1 MRRPVAA
8 RLRGAGPLP
17 PAAAGHRAARADRV
31 KAPVCGPVRAFWSG
45 LRSSDPSPLR
55 GPGWIVAAVI
65 SGLAGMAPRIV
76 AAAPG
81 QSTRLNVAEA
91 QGPATRG
98 LTALHHN
105 PAMLAGM
112 PGTRVQAGMA
122 GGLDQR
128 WIRRQPVDAGGIPG
142 GALAGRESLLNPTS
156 GYFIAASFYF
166 EPFALG
172 FGANDVGSQYNLQS
186 SESLRWHL
194 APEPDRLALLCR
206 GNDSDACRVNGG
218 AAASRTDFSL
228 AVAWNIL
235 ASLRIG
241 VGVHLPRLRSRFAY
255 DYSRALARTTGV
267 AEEGRCV
274 GVESPACA
282 ERLGFA
288 GLTRWLPSRDGRPG
302 GFDLALTFGL
312 AVDLTE
318 RVTLGLRYRTR
329 PLLNGGDYVLA
340 GKAAVCRPNET
351 EAGGTA
357 VQPCSVT
364 TPIDAT
370 LREGGAREAALGV
383 AAVLGRAKLW
393 RIDTN
398 LYWLDLCH
406 DSRDGVGVLRC
417 GDPGDQRLSLVGLD
431 RDSVLLPE
439 TVRYRGHADVFGF
452 DAYTTY
458 RVRSNVAVML
468 GSHASSPATRRA
480 ALSAAGSDGWRF
492 GLSLGATL
500 RVRQSNFQVVPG
512 YAFDLYVPT
521 TVSASRAAFDPAAAA
536 SFNERGGDLNTPE
549 AALVLAGRGRPSN
562 AGRYSGAVHTFMFG
576 LRWSER
582 VIGFD

>member
-1 MRRPVAA
+1 MMRS
-8 RLRGAGPLP
+8 AGPGCLQ
-17 PAAAGHRAARADRV
+17 V
-31 KAPVCGPVRAFWSG
+31 Q
-45 LRSSDPSPLR
+45 R
-55 GPGWIVAAVI
+55 GVVIAVI
-65 SGLAGMAPRIV
+65 SACFAGTAPRSA

-81 QSTRLNVAEA
+81 QTTRLNVAES

-122 GGLDQR
+122 GGIDQR
-128 WIRRQPVDAGGIPG
+128 WIRRQAVGADGIPT
-142 GALAGRESLLNPTS
+142 GALGSRESLINPTT
-156 GYFIAASFYF
+156 GYFVAASFYF

-172 FGANDVGSQYNLQS
+172 FGVNDVGSQYNLQS
-186 SESLRWHL
+186 SDTQRWHL

-206 GNDSDACRVNGG
+206 NNDSDACRVNGG
-218 AAASRTDFSL
+218 AASSRTDFSL
-228 AVAWNIL
+228 AIAWNIL
-235 ASLRIG
+235 ANLRIG
-241 VGVHLPRLRSRFAY
+241 VGVHLPRLRSRFTY
-255 DYSRALARTTGV
+255 DNSRALVRTTGDG
-267 AEEGRCV
+267 EEGRCSA
-274 GVESPACA
+274 VESPACA

-288 GLTRWLPSRDGRPG
+288 GLTRWLPSRDGRPS

-312 AVDLTE
+312 AVDLTD
-318 RVTLGLRYRTR
+318 RVTFGLRYRTR
-329 PLLNGGDYVLA
+329 PLVNGGDYVLA
-340 GKAAVCRPNET
+340 GKAVVCRPDET
-351 EAGGTA
+351 ESSGNE
-357 VQPCSVT
+357 VQPCSVA

-370 LREGGAREAALGV
+370 LREGGAREAALGF

-406 DSRDGVGVLRC
+406 DNRDGVGVLGC
-417 GDPGDQRLSLVGLD
+417 GDPGNQRLSLVGLD

-439 TVRYRGHADVFGF
+439 TTRYRGHADVFGF

-468 GSHASSPATRRA
+468 GSHFSSPATRRA

-492 GLSLGATL
+492 GLSLGATV
-500 RVRQSNFQVVPG
+500 RVRQSNFQLVPG

-521 TVSASRAAFDPAAAA
+521 TVTGDRAAFDPAAAA
-536 SFNERGGDLNTPE
+536 AFNARGGDLNTPE

-562 AGRYSGAVHTFMFG
+562 AGRYTGAVHTFMFG

-582 VIGFD
+582 TIGFD

>member
-1 MRRPVAA
+1 MPAAPGQPAVRPGSASLPVYA
-8 RLRGAGPLP
+8 RLG
-17 PAAAGHRAARADRV
+17 AAASVMRSASPACLQVQRGVVIAA
-31 KAPVCGPVRAFWSG
+31 
-45 LRSSDPSPLR
+45 
-55 GPGWIVAAVI
+55 I
-65 SGLAGMAPRIV
+65 SACLAGMAPGTAR
-76 AAAPG
+76 AAPG
-81 QSTRLNVAEA
+81 QTTRLSVAES

-128 WIRRQPVDAGGIPG
+128 WIRRQTVGPDGVPTG
-142 GALAGRESLLNPTS
+142 SLGDRDSLINPST
-156 GYFIAASFYF
+156 GYFVAASFYF

-172 FGANDVGSQYNLQS
+172 FGVYDLGSQYNLQS
-186 SESLRWHL
+186 TDTQRWHL
-194 APEPDRLALLCR
+194 APEPDRLAALCR
-206 GNDSDACRVNGG
+206 DNDSDACRVNGG

-228 AVAWNIL
+228 AIAWNIL

-255 DYSRALARTTGV
+255 DNSRALARTTGDE
-267 AEEGRCV
+267 EEGRCSA
-274 GVESPACA
+274 VESPACA

-288 GLTRWLPSRDGRPG
+288 GLTRWLPSRDGRPS
-302 GFDLALTFGL
+302 GFDLALTFGM
-312 AVDLTE
+312 AIDVTE

-329 PLLNGGDYVLA
+329 PLVNGGDYVLA
-340 GKAAVCRPNET
+340 GKAVVCRPDET
-351 EAGGTA
+351 ESSGNQ
-357 VQPCSVT
+357 VQPCSVA

-370 LREGGAREAALGV
+370 LREGGAREAAFGV
-383 AAVLGRAKLW
+383 AAVLGRSKLW

-406 DSRDGVGVLRC
+406 DSRDGVGVLVC

-439 TVRYRGHADVFGF
+439 TTRYRGQTDVFGF

-468 GSHASSPATRRA
+468 GSHFSSPATRRA
-480 ALSAAGSDGWRF
+480 ALSASGSNGWRF
-492 GLSLGATL
+492 GLSAGATF
-500 RVRQSNFQVVPG
+500 RVRQSNFQLVPG

-521 TVSASRAAFDPAAAA
+521 AVTGDRAAFDPAAAA
-536 SFNERGGDLNTPE
+536 TFNGRGGDLNTSE
-549 AALVLAGRGRPSN
+549 AELVLAGRGRPSN
-562 AGRYSGAVHTFMFG
+562 AGRYTGAIHTFMFG

>member
-1 MRRPVAA
+1 MSLQVHGWALVAA
-8 RLRGAGPLP
+8 
-17 PAAAGHRAARADRV
+17 
-31 KAPVCGPVRAFWSG
+31 
-45 LRSSDPSPLR
+45 
-55 GPGWIVAAVI
+55 I
-65 SGLAGMAPRIV
+65 SGSIAAMAPRP
-76 AAAPG
+76 ARAAPG
-81 QSTRLNVAEA
+81 QTTRMSVAEA

-128 WIRRQPVDAGGIPG
+128 WIRRQAVGPDGIPSG
-142 GALAGRESLLNPTS
+142 GLGGRESLLNPTT
-156 GYFIAASFYF
+156 GYFLAASFYF

-172 FGANDVGSQYNLQS
+172 FGVNDVGSQYNLQS
-186 SESLRWHL
+186 TDAQRWHL
-194 APEPDRLALLCR
+194 APEPDRLAGLCR
-206 GNDSDACRVNGG
+206 DSDSEACRVNGG
-218 AAASRTDFSL
+218 AAASRTDFTL
-228 AVAWNIL
+228 AIAWNIL
-235 ASLRIG
+235 ANLRLG
-241 VGVHLPRLRSRFAY
+241 VGIHLPRLRSRFAY
-255 DYSRALARTTGV
+255 DNSRGLARTTGD
-267 AEEGRCV
+267 AEQGRCNT
-274 GVESPACA
+274 VESPGCA

-288 GLTRWLPSRDGRPG
+288 GLTRWLPSRDGRPS
-302 GFDLALTFGL
+302 GFDLALTLGL
-312 AVDLTE
+312 AIDVTD

-340 GKAAVCRPNET
+340 GKAAVCRPDET
-351 EAGGTA
+351 ESSGNE
-357 VQPCSVT
+357 VQPCSVA

-370 LREGGAREAALGV
+370 MREGGAREVALGV
-383 AAVLGRAKLW
+383 AAVLGRGKLW

-398 LYWLDLCH
+398 FYWLDLCH
-406 DSRDGVGVLRC
+406 DSRDGVGVRSC

-439 TVRYRGHADVFGF
+439 TVRYRGHNDVFGF

-458 RVRSNVAVML
+458 RMRSNVAVML

-480 ALSAAGSDGWRF
+480 ALNPAESNGWRV

-512 YAFDLYVPT
+512 YAFDMYIPT
-521 TVSASRAAFDPAAAA
+521 TVPGDRAAFDPAAAA
-536 SFNERGGDLNTPE
+536 AFNERFGDLNTPE

-562 AGRYSGAVHTFMFG
+562 AGRYTGAVHTFMFG

>member
-1 MRRPVAA
+1 MVAA
-8 RLRGAGPLP
+8 ISACLAGIAPRGA
-17 PAAAGHRAARADRV
+17 V
-31 KAPVCGPVRAFWSG
+31 
-45 LRSSDPSPLR
+45 
-55 GPGWIVAAVI
+55 
-65 SGLAGMAPRIV
+65 
-76 AAAPG
+76 AAPG
-81 QSTRLNVAEA
+81 QTSRMSVAEA

-128 WIRRQPVDAGGIPG
+128 WIRRQTVGPDGIPT
-142 GALAGRESLLNPTS
+142 GALGGRESLLNPTT
-156 GYFIAASFYF
+156 GYFVAASFYF

-172 FGANDVGSQYNLQS
+172 FGVHDVGSQYNLQS
-186 SESLRWHL
+186 TNAQRWQL
-194 APEPDRLALLCR
+194 APEPDQLAALCQS
-206 GNDSDACRVNGG
+206 NDSDACRVNGG

-228 AVAWNIL
+228 AIAWNIL
-235 ASLRIG
+235 ANLRIG

-255 DYSRALARTTGV
+255 DNSRALARATDED
-267 AEEGRCV
+267 AGRCSA
-274 GVESPACA
+274 VESPACA

-288 GLTRWLPSRDGRPG
+288 GLTRWLPSRDGRPS

-312 AVDLTE
+312 AVDLTD

-329 PLLNGGDYVLA
+329 PLVNGGDYVLA
-340 GKAAVCRPNET
+340 GEAVVCRPDET
-351 EAGGTA
+351 ESSGKE
-357 VQPCSVT
+357 VQPCSVA

-370 LREGGAREAALGV
+370 LREGGAREAAFGV

-393 RIDTN
+393 RIETN
-398 LYWLDLCH
+398 LYWFDLCH
-406 DSRDGVGVLRC
+406 DNRDGVGVLKC

-439 TVRYRGHADVFGF
+439 SVRYRGHADVFGF

-458 RVRSNVAVML
+458 RMRSNVAVML
-468 GSHASSPATRRA
+468 GSHVSSPATRRA

-492 GLSLGATL
+492 GASLGATL
-500 RVRQSNFQVVPG
+500 RVGQSNFQLLPG

-521 TVSASRAAFDPAAAA
+521 TTGDRAAFDPAAAA
-536 SFNERGGDLNTPE
+536 VFNGRGGDLNTPE

-562 AGRYSGAVHTFMFG
+562 AGRYTGAVHTFMFG

>member
-1 MRRPVAA
+1 LQVQGWVVAA
-8 RLRGAGPLP
+8 A
-17 PAAAGHRAARADRV
+17 
-31 KAPVCGPVRAFWSG
+31 
-45 LRSSDPSPLR
+45 
-55 GPGWIVAAVI
+55 I
-65 SGLAGMAPRIV
+65 SGSIAGMAPRD
-76 AAAPG
+76 ATAAPG
-81 QSTRLNVAEA
+81 QTSRLSVAEA

-128 WIRRQPVDAGGIPG
+128 WSRRQTVDDAGIPS
-142 GALAGRESLLNPTS
+142 GALGARESLLNPTS
-156 GYFIAASFYF
+156 GYFVAASFYF

-172 FGANDVGSQYNLQS
+172 FGVNDVGSQYNLQS
-186 SESLRWHL
+186 TESQRWHL

-206 GNDSDACRVNGG
+206 NNDSEACRVNGG
-218 AAASRTDFSL
+218 AAASRTDFTL
-228 AVAWNIL
+228 ALAWNIL
-235 ASLRIG
+235 ANLRIG
-241 VGVHLPRLRSRFAY
+241 VGVHLPRLRSRFTY
-255 DYSRALARTTGV
+255 DNSRALVRTTGDV
-267 AEEGRCV
+267 GEGRCV
-274 GVESPACA
+274 GVESPGCA
-282 ERLGFA
+282 ERLGFS
-288 GLTRWLPSRDGRPG
+288 GVTRWLPSRDGRPS

-312 AVDLTE
+312 AIDVTE

-329 PLLNGGDYVLA
+329 PLVNDGDYVVA
-340 GKAAVCRPNET
+340 GKAVVCRPTET
-351 EAGGTA
+351 ESGGSA
-357 VQPCSVT
+357 VQPCSVA

-370 LREGGAREAALGV
+370 MREGGAREVAFGV
-383 AAVLGRAKLW
+383 SAVLGRAKLW
-393 RIDTN
+393 RIDSN

-406 DSRDGVGVLRC
+406 DNRDGIGVTRC

-439 TVRYRGHADVFGF
+439 TVRYRGHSDVFGF

-480 ALSAAGSDGWRF
+480 ALNPAESNGWRF

-500 RVRQSNFQVVPG
+500 RVRQSNFQMVPG
-512 YAFDLYVPT
+512 YAFDMYVPT
-521 TVSASRAAFDPAAAA
+521 TVSADRAAFDPAAAA
-536 SFNERGGDLNTPE
+536 TFNERFGDLNTPE

-562 AGRYSGAVHTFMFG
+562 AGRYTGAVHTFMFG

>member
-1 MRRPVAA
+1 M
-8 RLRGAGPLP
+8 
-17 PAAAGHRAARADRV
+17 
-31 KAPVCGPVRAFWSG
+31 
-45 LRSSDPSPLR
+45 
-55 GPGWIVAAVI
+55 AAVI
-65 SGLAGMAPRIV
+65 SGSIAGMAPRD
-76 AAAPG
+76 ATAAPG
-81 QSTRLNVAEA
+81 QTSRLSVAEA

-128 WIRRQPVDAGGIPG
+128 WIRRQTVGDDGIPS
-142 GALAGRESLLNPTS
+142 GALGARESLLNPTS
-156 GYFIAASFYF
+156 GYFVAASFYF

-172 FGANDVGSQYNLQS
+172 FGVNDVGSQYNLQS
-186 SESLRWHL
+186 TDSQRWHL

-206 GNDSDACRVNGG
+206 ANDSEACRVNGG
-218 AAASRTDFSL
+218 AAASRTDFTL
-228 AVAWNIL
+228 AIAWNIL
-235 ASLRIG
+235 ANLRIG
-241 VGVHLPRLRSRFAY
+241 VGVHLPRLRSRFTY
-255 DYSRALARTTGV
+255 DNSRALVRTSDDAG
-267 AEEGRCV
+267 EGRCV
-274 GVESPACA
+274 GVESPGCA
-282 ERLGFA
+282 ERLGFS
-288 GLTRWLPSRDGRPG
+288 GVTRWLPSRDGRPS

-312 AVDLTE
+312 AIDVTE
-318 RVTLGLRYRTR
+318 RVTVGLRYRTR
-329 PLLNGGDYVLA
+329 PLVNDGDYVLA
-340 GKAAVCRPNET
+340 GKAVVCRPSET
-351 EAGGTA
+351 ESGGNA
-357 VQPCSVT
+357 VQPCSVA

-370 LREGGAREAALGV
+370 LREGGAREAAFGI

-406 DSRDGVGVLRC
+406 DSRDGIGVSRC

-431 RDSVLLPE
+431 RESLLLPE
-439 TVRYRGHADVFGF
+439 TVRYRGRTDKFGV

-458 RVRSNVAVML
+458 RPKKTGSNVALML
-468 GSHASSPATRRA
+468 GGHASSPATRRA

-492 GLSLGATL
+492 GLSVGSTL
-500 RVRQSNFQVVPG
+500 RFGVSLGTILRLRDSNFELMPG

-521 TVSASRAAFDPAAAA
+521 SVPAGGAAFSPATAAA
-536 SFNERGGDLNTPE
+536 FIERGGDLNSPE

-562 AGRYSGAVHTFMFG
+562 AGRYTGAVHTFMLG
-576 LRWSER
+576 LRWTSLR